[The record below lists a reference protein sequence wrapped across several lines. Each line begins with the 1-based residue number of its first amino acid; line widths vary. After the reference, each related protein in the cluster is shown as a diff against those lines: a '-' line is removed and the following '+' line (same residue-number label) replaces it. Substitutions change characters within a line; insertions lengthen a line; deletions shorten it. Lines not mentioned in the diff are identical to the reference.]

1 MDKKDLII
9 RFLLGGTAVMLSYLV
24 TIISPWKLLS
34 GIFAAFPA
42 VMLTAVFMMGISSGS
57 KKAAKIAQGSVYGM
71 IGGVVCVAT
80 VLAVLKASNNWVL
93 SIFAGLL
100 LWLISSIFIS
110 TLREQI
116 KNFSIKEKAGTN

>member
-1 MDKKDLII
+1 
-9 RFLLGGTAVMLSYLV
+9 MLSYLV